1 MQYALY
7 FATFSTVETSDF
19 SLESDSYKK
28 MRYIHSNY
36 EIMYIFEGQGFMYLA
51 NECYAIRPGTLLII
65 PAGKYH
71 RSFYRPGEASGRFR
85 IRFFP
90 KELTE
95 EAQTAL
101 LNLKPVYHVEGTPM
115 VDFFSVKNN
124 LFLGVE
130 TATKPYADGVCQV
143 ILFLRDYGE
152 DLQSDNRG
160 NSELA
165 RVKEYIENHSEKI
178 RTVYDLAKQV
188 NMSVSTLQ
196 KLFRTYLKT
205 SPADYIRMQKCLKA
219 SMLIVNGVPAIDAAE
234 MCGFEHYST
243 FYRAYQKVLHHAPS
257 EDQLY

>member
-1 MQYALY
+1 MWAGAARATTLKCGCQWKSDICLPAA
-7 FATFSTVETSDF
+7 FAKKVLPCFQQGIFCCFRPACRGVSV
-19 SLESDSYKK
+19 SYT
-28 MRYIHSNY
+28 HL
-36 EIMYIFEGQGFMYLA
+36 LA

-130 TATKPYADGVCQV
+130 TVSYTHLLIKV
-143 ILFLRDYGE
+143 
-152 DLQSDNRG
+152 QSG
-160 NSELA
+160 
-165 RVKEYIENHSEKI
+165 
-178 RTVYDLAKQV
+178 
-188 NMSVSTLQ
+188 
-196 KLFRTYLKT
+196 
-205 SPADYIRMQKCLKA
+205 
-219 SMLIVNGVPAIDAAE
+219 
-234 MCGFEHYST
+234 
-243 FYRAYQKVLHHAPS
+243 
-257 EDQLY
+257 